1 MNPFENWYGPSHIQF
16 GAGSIRELPRHLERC
31 DVSNVMLVTS
41 SSVANL
47 PSVMA
52 PVEDALDNYLID
64 VFSDVSIRKSAD
76 TVERA
81 LRRVTRQNIDG
92 LVSLGGGSTVD
103 IARAVSAVHDFDGDP
118 RTLFARVRD
127 DELVTPSV
135 RGECLPVMAIPTT
148 LSGAEVTCATGMN
161 FDSTDG
167 QREESREGPIIDER
181 LWPAAIAYDPE
192 LAVPTPDS
200 VIVSSGMN
208 GIDHAIEMLYS
219 QNGTP
224 FTDATA
230 KHGLSILA
238 EAYPATVKEPTN
250 TAARGRAMIG
260 VALGATGL
268 IDPVSGPKYSLIHAF
283 GHRFAQRYTVQQGYA
298 HGVVAPSVLAYIF
311 EHVDGKRDALAEA
324 LGCRPK
330 DTSPEGTAEAV
341 VSSVR
346 DIRDQVGIPA
356 RLRELDGVERDHFPE
371 LAAAI
376 TDDIGVRFGPP
387 GLSPTP
393 DQIEGVLENAW

>member
-1 MNPFENWYGPSHIQF
+1 MNRFENWYGPSHVQY
-16 GAGSIRELPRHLERC
+16 GPGSIRELPQHLERC
-31 DVSNVMLVTS
+31 NVSNVMLVTS
-41 SSVANL
+41 SSVADL
-47 PSVMA
+47 SAVMD
-52 PVEDALDNYLID
+52 PVEDALDDYLVDI
-64 VFSDVSIRKSAD
+64 FSDVSIQKSAD
-76 TVERA
+76 TVDQA
-81 LRRVTRQNIDG
+81 LDRVVRHDIDG

-103 IARAVSAVHDFDGDP
+103 IARAISAVYDFDGDP

-127 DELVTPSV
+127 DELVTPSI
-135 RGECLPVMAIPTT
+135 RGECPPVFAVPTT

-161 FDSTDG
+161 FDSTNE

-181 LWPAAIAYDPE
+181 LWPAAIVYDPE

-208 GIDHAIEMLYS
+208 GLDHAIEMLYS
-219 QNGTP
+219 RNGTP

-230 KHGLSILA
+230 KHGLGILA
-238 EAYPATVKEPTN
+238 EAYPATVEDPTD
-250 TAARGRAMIG
+250 TAARGNAMVG

-298 HGVVAPSVLAYIF
+298 HGAVAPSVLAYIF

-324 LGCRPK
+324 LGCQPD
-330 DTSPEGTAEAV
+330 DTAPEATAEAV

-346 DIRDQVGIPA
+346 DIRDRVGIPSG
-356 RLRELDGVERDHFPE
+356 LRDIEGVEREHFPE

-393 DQIEGVLENAW
+393 GQIEGVLQDAW